1 MFKNFVIGILF
12 LLLLLKMMNGFGL
25 VKIVFIRISVKI
37 LYLKNLMVLFM
48 IYMLLVKSLLV
59 LIVLIPKFGKRI
71 IKVLLG
77 MVGYLNIKIIFLQVV
92 ILIDVAL
99 DGLT

>member
-1 MFKNFVIGILF
+1 
-12 LLLLLKMMNGFGL
+12 MNGFGL
-25 VKIVFIRISVKI
+25 VKIVFIRISVKV